1 MKRVNRVAL
10 VAAIF
15 LCGLGIVSSIGG
27 IVGSWLLRKPL
38 TERILNVLSQAEDA
52 TARITVG
59 TTVVGWG
66 LEYADQRVA
75 DIQQGVDASTGN
87 SPPQD
92 ADLVAVSDTLQK
104 EILSE
109 VDRAKATV
117 DSIHQTRAMI
127 ANTLQAVNATTFVSF
142 TGQDP
147 KFARLER
154 LSNDLPQLAKVI
166 ESSLADARENH
177 PDQERKAVASLIDKL
192 PEIDQRLQET
202 REGLAEFEAHVD
214 RIGTDLTV
222 ARIWIPIWL
231 TLGAAG
237 LTCLLLWSVLAQF
250 SLLMHCRSFLMQ
262 AECER
267 DSDV

>member
-1 MKRVNRVAL
+1 MKRVKRVAL
-10 VAAIF
+10 VAAMV
-15 LCGLGIVSSIGG
+15 LCGLGIVSSLGS

-52 TARITVG
+52 TARISAG
-59 TTVVGWG
+59 TAVVGRG

-75 DIQQGVDASTGN
+75 DIRRGVDASTGN
-87 SPPQD
+87 SPPED
-92 ADLVAVSDTLQK
+92 ADLVAVSDTLQR

-109 VDRAKATV
+109 VDKAKVTV
-117 DSIHQTRAMI
+117 DSIHQTRAAI

-154 LSNDLPQLAKVI
+154 LSNDLPRLAEAI

-177 PDQERKAVASLIDKL
+177 PDQEREAVASLIDKL
-192 PEIDQRLQET
+192 PEIDQRLKET
-202 REGLAEFEAHVD
+202 REGLAEFEAHVE
-214 RIGTDLTV
+214 RIDTDLTV
-222 ARIWIPIWL
+222 AKIWIPIWL

-237 LTCLLLWSVLAQF
+237 LTCLLLWLALAQF
-250 SLLMHCRSFLMQ
+250 SLMMHCRSFLRQ
-262 AECER
+262 AAC
-267 DSDV
+267 SSG